1 MNIFLYWFYF
11 YLVYKERN
19 FSLVVLEYNKTRF
32 RVSYSFSRLNLLALK
47 IMFKKLKLAD
57 LSGCEFEDEIY

>member
-1 MNIFLYWFYF
+1 M
-11 YLVYKERN
+11 YKERN

-32 RVSYSFSRLNLLALK
+32 RVSYSFSRLHLLALK